1 MLQKVIVVTVDYCT
15 RYATQVVGIAVLLG
29 LVTAIFAAGHFAIDA
44 DVNKLISK
52 ELPWRQR
59 EVAFQQ
65 AFPPKEETI
74 LAVVDAPTS
83 ELATQATAALIQK
96 LSERKDHIHSI
107 FEAGGGPFF
116 QKNGLLFLPA
126 AEVTALTKK
135 LGEAKPI
142 IQTLAQDSN
151 LRGLTT
157 ALNYGLIGAR
167 MGHYTLDDLSGTL
180 NMVSDTLDEAIAG
193 RTASFSWR
201 AMLNGRPATPGER
214 RRFIGIRP
222 VLDYSALM
230 PGKAATDVIR
240 QTAADLNIAG
250 LYGARMRLTGP
261 VAIADEEYAT
271 LEEGQ
276 FVNVTVTIV
285 VVLTILWLALRSFG
299 IIFAVF
305 VSLLVGL
312 CVTAAIGL
320 AMVGALN
327 LISVAFAVLFIGL
340 GVDFGIQFSVRYRA
354 ERHEVDDL
362 HKALLN
368 AARHAG
374 APLTLAAAATAAGFL
389 SFLPTDYKG
398 LSELGLLAG
407 LGMIIAFLTSVT
419 LIPALLMLLRPPGE
433 PEEMGFKWLAPV
445 DRFMERHRI
454 PVIVGTGLVVAA
466 GLPLLFWLRFDF
478 NPLNL
483 RSPKVESVATF
494 LELRSDPAIGASSIF
509 VLAANAEMAKTDVDK
524 LAKLPEVSSVKTI
537 ENFIPADQQPKL
549 AAIRQL
555 ATILDP
561 VLKPDPNKKPP
572 TDADNVA
579 ALKAAVQSLK
589 QAAAPQSGR
598 GAAAA
603 TRLADDLA
611 KIADGDE
618 ALRARATA
626 ALVPSLNIALDELR
640 GYLQAQPV
648 TLETLPP
655 EIASEWV
662 TPDGRYKVEILPK
675 GDPNDNE
682 TLRAFARAVQ
692 AVEPAAVGGPIAIV
706 ESGRTVI
713 RAFFEAGFWA
723 LASITIL
730 LWIVL
735 RRFGDVLLT
744 LIPLLMAGVV
754 TMELMVL
761 LGMELNFA
769 NIIALPLLLGVGVAF
784 KIYYIMAWRAGQTGL
799 LQSSLTRAVMF
810 SACTTATAFGSLWL
824 SSHPGT
830 SSMGKLMALALVTTM
845 AAAVLFQPVLMG
857 PPRERARKA
866 PIKLLPAVP
875 APAAAEPAH
884 DAAVAEVERSTNT

>member
-1 MLQKVIVVTVDYCT
+1 MLQQAISSTVEYCT
-15 RYATQVVGIAVLLG
+15 RYATQVIGIAALLG
-29 LVTAIFAAGHFAIDA
+29 LVTAIAAAGHFAIDA

-59 EVAFQQ
+59 EVVFEKS
-65 AFPPKEETI
+65 FPPKEETI
-74 LAVVDAPTS
+74 LAVLDAPTS
-83 ELATQATAALIQK
+83 ELATQATSALIQK
-96 LSERKDHIHSI
+96 LSDQKDHFRSI
-107 FEAGGGPFF
+107 MEAGGGPFF
-116 QKNGLLFLPA
+116 QKNGLLFLPT
-126 AEVTALTKK
+126 EQVVGLSKK

-142 IQTLAQDSN
+142 IQALAQDSN

-167 MGHYTLDDLSGTL
+167 MNHYTLDDLAGTL
-180 NMVSDTLDEAIAG
+180 NMVSDTLEEAIAG
-193 RTASFSWR
+193 RPASFSWR
-201 AMLNGRPATPGER
+201 AMLNGRPATPSER
-214 RRFIGIRP
+214 RRFIMIRP
-222 VLDYSALM
+222 VLDFSALM
-230 PGKAATDVIR
+230 PGKVATDAIR
-240 QTAADLNIAG
+240 QAVADLNFG
-250 LYGARMRLTGP
+250 PQYGATVRLTGP

-276 FVNVTVTIV
+276 VVNTTATIV

-299 IIFAVF
+299 IILAVF
-305 VSLLVGL
+305 LSLLVGL
-312 CVTAAIGL
+312 SITAAIGL
-320 AMVGALN
+320 ALVGALN
-327 LISVAFAVLFIGL
+327 LISIAFAVLFIGL

-362 HKALLN
+362 HQALLN
-368 AARHAG
+368 TAKRVG

-389 SFLPTDYKG
+389 AFLPTDYKG

-419 LIPALLMLLRPPGE
+419 LIPALLMFLRPPGE

-445 DRFMERHRI
+445 DRFMERRRI
-454 PVIVGTGLVVAA
+454 PIIVGTGLVVAA
-466 GLPLLFWLRFDF
+466 GLPLLYWLQFDF

-509 VLAANAEMAKTDVDK
+509 VLAPNKAVADSDMEK
-524 LAKLPEVSSVKTI
+524 LSKLPEVSSVKTI
-537 ENFIPADQQPKL
+537 EDFIPADQQPKL

-555 ATILDP
+555 GTVLDP
-561 VLKPDPNKKPP
+561 VLRPDPNKKPP
-572 TDADNVA
+572 TDAENVA
-579 ALKAAVQSLK
+579 ALKAAVESLRQSAGT
-589 QAAAPQSGR
+589 QTGR
-598 GAAAA
+598 GGVAA
-603 TRLADDLA
+603 TRLADALR

-618 ALRARATA
+618 ALRARAQA
-626 ALVPSLNIALDELR
+626 AMIPSLNVALDELR
-640 GYLQAQPV
+640 NYLQAQPV

-655 EIASEWV
+655 EIAREWV

-675 GDPNDNE
+675 GDPTDNE
-682 TLRAFARAVQ
+682 TLRHFARAVQ
-692 AVEPAAVGGPIAIV
+692 AIEPNAIGGPIAIL

-723 LASITIL
+723 LGSITIL
-730 LWIVL
+730 LWVVL

-754 TMELMVL
+754 TMELMVIF
-761 LGMELNFA
+761 GMKLNFA

-784 KIYYIMAWRAGQTGL
+784 KIYYIMAWRAGQTDL

-810 SACTTATAFGSLWL
+810 SALTTATAFGSLWL

-857 PPRERARKA
+857 PPRERATGDAAPEPEPKSESKA
-866 PIKLLPAVP
+866 ES
-875 APAAAEPAH
+875 EPA
-884 DAAVAEVERSTNT
+884 SQPQPQPQT